1 MTIRI
6 FTGIL
11 AIVSLGACASGGSK
25 APAAAPSTT
34 AAASTSTAPKRGS
47 ANLITQSEIE
57 AANLETVYDVIERI
71 RPNMLRTRGQ
81 MGRVTGAASG
91 GGGAGMSTIKVY
103 LNGTLIGD
111 TSALR
116 GIQASSVK
124 QVEYLSSSDATTR
137 FGTGNDAGAILV
149 TSK

>member
-1 MTIRI
+1 MTLR
-6 FTGIL
+6 T
-11 AIVSLGACASGGSK
+11 IVAVVALGSLGACASGGSK
-25 APAAAPSTT
+25 PPAAAPSTT

-57 AANLETVYDVIERI
+57 STSLETLYDVIERL
-71 RPNMLRTRGQ
+71 RPNMMRTRGQ
-81 MGRVTGAASG
+81 MGRLSA
-91 GGGAGMSTIKVY
+91 GAGMSTIKVY
-103 LNGTLIGD
+103 FNGTLIGD

-116 GIQASSVK
+116 GIQSSSVK

>member
-1 MTIRI
+1 MTLRTIVAVV
-6 FTGIL
+6 
-11 AIVSLGACASGGSK
+11 AIGSLGACASGGSK
-25 APAAAPSTT
+25 PPAAAPSTT
-34 AAASTSTAPKRGS
+34 AASSTTTAPKRGS

-57 AANLETVYDVIERI
+57 STSLEMLYDVIERL
-71 RPNMLRTRGQ
+71 RPNMMRTRGQ
-81 MGRVTGAASG
+81 MGRLS
-91 GGGAGMSTIKVY
+91 GGAGMSTIKVY

-111 TSALR
+111 TSTLR
-116 GIQASSVK
+116 SIQSSSVK

>member
-1 MTIRI
+1 MILRTIVAVV
-6 FTGIL
+6 
-11 AIVSLGACASGGSK
+11 AIGSLGACASGGSK
-25 APAAAPSTT
+25 PPAAAPSST

-47 ANLITQSEIE
+47 SNLITQSEIE
-57 AANLETVYDVIERI
+57 AANLETVYDVIERV
-71 RPNMLRTRGQ
+71 RSNMLRTRGQ
-81 MGRVTGAASG
+81 MGRVTGTAS

-124 QVEYLSSSDATTR
+124 QIEYLSSSDATTR

>member
-1 MTIRI
+1 MTLRSLV
-6 FTGIL
+6 GVL
-11 AIVSLGACASGGSK
+11 AIGSLGACASGGSK

-34 AAASTSTAPKRGS
+34 AANTNTASRRGS
-47 ANLITQSEIE
+47 ANLILQAEIE
-57 AANLETVYDVIERI
+57 GTHLETIYEVLERL
-71 RPNMLRTRGQ
+71 RPNMMRTRGQ
-81 MGRVTGAASG
+81 MGRLSS
-91 GGGAGMSTIKVY
+91 GAGMSTIKVY

-124 QVEYLSSSDATTR
+124 QVEYLNSSDATTR

-149 TSK
+149 TLK